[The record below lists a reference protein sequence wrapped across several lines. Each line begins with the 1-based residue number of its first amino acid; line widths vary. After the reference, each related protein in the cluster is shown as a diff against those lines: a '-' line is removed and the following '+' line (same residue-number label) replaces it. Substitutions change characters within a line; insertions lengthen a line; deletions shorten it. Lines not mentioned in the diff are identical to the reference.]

1 MERNGWK
8 SQAAFSPCSEFTFGT
23 LRFIYLPTPRTLP
36 AYGSRCGSS
45 TCLPTRAV
53 LIAHMRSARPEAQQ
67 SAPPVPA
74 AGRSVAARTR
84 GSNRGSPRRA
94 RSRRPPEGAVPAGA
108 GGAGPARVVGC
119 AAVRFRVI
127 APWSRRVLP
136 SRCSRLM
143 LGAGPQTAAC
153 LGVRRHRFWFWWF
166 SNGVMKGAMLLYGS
180 FSIHNFIWFLYYLKV
195 DRILSKPIP
204 DVFRLLR
211 LWTSPLNVIRR
222 KRI

>member
-84 GSNRGSPRRA
+84 SSN
-94 RSRRPPEGAVPAGA
+94 GAALGAPGA
-108 GGAGPARVVGC
+108 GGRQGALCPRVPGARGQRGLWVVPPC
-119 AAVRFRVI
+119 
-127 APWSRRVLP
+127 
-136 SRCSRLM
+136 
-143 LGAGPQTAAC
+143 
-153 LGVRRHRFWFWWF
+153 
-166 SNGVMKGAMLLYGS
+166 GS
-180 FSIHNFIWFLYYLKV
+180 V
-195 DRILSKPIP
+195 
-204 DVFRLLR
+204 LLR
-211 LWTSPLNVIRR
+211 LEAAACCLHAARALCWEQDPKPPRAWGYVGIGFDFGDFPTEL
-222 KRI
+222 